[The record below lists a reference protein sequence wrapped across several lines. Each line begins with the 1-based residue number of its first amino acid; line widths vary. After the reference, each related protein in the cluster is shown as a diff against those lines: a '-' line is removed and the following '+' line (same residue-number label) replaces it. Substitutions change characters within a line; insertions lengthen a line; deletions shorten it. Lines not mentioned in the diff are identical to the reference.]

1 MNFDKFKTFLI
12 FFLSF
17 FLIGCR
23 EGIISPKGQIALEQ
37 KKLIIIAFLIML
49 IVVVPVIL
57 MTIFFSIKYYH
68 KYKNSMYNPN
78 WDHSYIIEF
87 FSWGVPIAIILFLS
101 VLSWKKTHD
110 LDPKKSIYVN
120 NFQPIKIY
128 VLSTNWKWIF
138 IYPQQKIITINELII
153 PTNIPIKFYITSNT
167 VMNSFFIPSLGSQI
181 YSMPGMITNLN
192 LISNISGLYK
202 GISANYSGK
211 EFSNMKFHVFSI
223 SSNNFFYSW
232 TNKIYKKCKLVSSLN
247 DINNIYNIDNINF
260 FSFKDIKFIKK
271 IMNTQ

>member
-1 MNFDKFKTFLI
+1 MNFDEFKKSLV

-17 FLIGCR
+17 LLIGCR
-23 EGIISPKGQIALEQ
+23 GGIISPKGQIALEQ

-49 IVVVPVIL
+49 IIVIPVIF

-78 WDHSYIIEF
+78 WNHSYIIEF
-87 FSWGVPIAIILFLS
+87 FSWGIPIAIILFLS
-101 VLSWKKTHD
+101 VLSWNKTHD
-110 LDPKKSIYVN
+110 LDPKKSIYIN
-120 NFQPIKIY
+120 NLKPLKIY

-138 IYPQQKIITINELII
+138 IYPQQKIITINKLII
-153 PTNIPIKFYITSNT
+153 PNNIPIKFYITSNT

-202 GISANYSGK
+202 GISSNYSGK
-211 EFSNMKFHVFSI
+211 KFSDMKFNVFSV
-223 SSNNFFYSW
+223 SNHDFFYSW
-232 TNKIYKKCKLVSSLN
+232 INKVHKKCKIVSSFNNLN
-247 DINNIYNIDNINF
+247 NFYKINHVNF
-260 FSFKDIKFIKK
+260 FYFTDMKFIKD
-271 IMNTQ
+271 IMNIK